1 MNNNIFPLPFSLHLI
16 FVILAFALFIIQYVR
31 VRRLYQIIIAVAVAA
46 SMLIYASTSKIW
58 INAVGIIETV
68 LLITALVSSIID
80 GRKAK
85 KLAAGKAEEQSQIE
99 NSGDIN

>member
-1 MNNNIFPLPFSLHLI
+1 MNNNIFPLPFWAHLI

-31 VRRLYQIIIAVAVAA
+31 VRRLYQIIIAAAIAA

-58 INAVGIIETV
+58 ISIIGIAEAV
-68 LLITALVSSIID
+68 LLAAALVSSIID

-85 KLAAGKAEEQSQIE
+85 KLKAEQSGEHMETENTGEQK
-99 NSGDIN
+99 